1 MSLLDHLNPQQREA
15 VLATDGPVLVLAGA
29 GSGKTRVITY
39 RIAHLI
45 STGVPAS
52 AILSVTFTNK
62 AAGEMKERVAA
73 LLQSSEH
80 AASEP
85 WVSTF
90 HSLCARL
97 LRREAPRLGLRRD
110 FAIYDDDDQLAVVK
124 SGLRSLGH
132 DEKSYTPREILS
144 LISGAKNQGT
154 SPEEFATGAY
164 SAVWKVA
171 AKVYK
176 LYEAQLR
183 KAGAVDFDDLLL
195 RAREVLQHHPDAL
208 AHWGGRFRYVQVDE
222 YQDTNR
228 IQYELVRMLSRLH
241 GNLCV
246 VGDEDQSIYSWRGA
260 DVGNI
265 LRFERDFP
273 GARIFRIEENYR
285 STQTI
290 LDAAG
295 AVVANNVHRLGKTLT
310 ATRGRGSNLRFF
322 EARTAADEAEF
333 IGQEISR
340 LQRGGDLNQRIGV
353 LYRTNFQSRA
363 FEEAFRRLAIRY
375 KVVGGFSFYQ
385 RAEVKDTVA
394 YVRLAINPADDV
406 ALLRVLNVPP
416 RGIGPGTVDR
426 LRNVAEQRGSSLWDG
441 LGELAGSSATARSAA
456 LQSFRALIE
465 DLRGQLSALPPA
477 EFLHYVLERT
487 GYLTHLEQ
495 QDLDKDS
502 SRAENVRE
510 LVNAIAEGSQQGE
523 TLADF
528 LDRSALVSDADDYD
542 PTAPVTLMTL
552 HSAKGLEFHH
562 VFLAGFDEGL
572 FPHSRSTGSPAELE
586 EERRLCY
593 VGMTRARDT
602 LTLTRADFRRT
613 FGSELSD
620 AAEPSRFLSEIPAE
634 LIESAAG
641 SSGEAGNER
650 RYVADPEFDAAYTSR
665 RSYSGGA
672 RYPSPRDSEPRERAP
687 SRYGE
692 SQYSG
697 RPASRAPSRGSS
709 ASSPPRPRANPLIGM
724 RVRHPK
730 FGVGTILSVDGD
742 GDERR
747 LTVSFSDYGTKKF
760 VERYAN
766 LTRE

>member
-15 VLATDGPVLVLAGA
+15 VLASDGAVLVLAGA

-62 AAGEMKERVAA
+62 AAGEMKERVSA
-73 LLQSSEH
+73 LLRSSVH
-80 AASEP
+80 AAVEP

-90 HSLCARL
+90 HALCARL
-97 LRREAPRLGLRRD
+97 LRREAPRVGLRRD
-110 FAIYDDDDQLAVVK
+110 FAIYDDDDQVAVVK
-124 SGLRSLGH
+124 SALRQLGH
-132 DEKSYTPREILS
+132 DEKSHSPREILS
-144 LISGAKNQGT
+144 HISRAKNDGQ
-154 SPEEFATGAY
+154 SPEEFAAAAH
-164 SAVWKVA
+164 SPAWRVA
-171 AKVYK
+171 ARVYAQ
-176 LYEAQLR
+176 YEAQLR

-195 RAREVLQHHPDAL
+195 RAREVLQQHAEAL

-228 IQYELVRMLSRLH
+228 IQYDLVRLLSRPH

-285 STQTI
+285 STQNI

-295 AVVANNVHRLGKTLT
+295 AVVGHNVDRLGKTLT
-310 ATRGRGSNLRFF
+310 ATRGTGSNLRFF
-322 EARTAADEAEF
+322 EARAAADEAEF
-333 IGQEISR
+333 VGQEIYR
-340 LQRGGDLNQRIGV
+340 LQRSGDLHQRIGV

-363 FEEAFRRLAIRY
+363 FEEAFRRLGIRY

-394 YVRLAINPADDV
+394 YVRLAMNSADDV

-426 LRNVAEQRGSSLWDG
+426 LRNIAEQRGGSLWDA
-441 LGELAGSSATARSAA
+441 LGEVASASASMRSAA

-465 DLRGQLSALPPA
+465 DLRGQLSALRPA
-477 EFLHYVLERT
+477 EFLHYVLERS

-510 LVNAIAEGSQQGE
+510 LVSAIAEGSQHGE

-528 LDRSALVSDADDYD
+528 LDRTALVSDADDYD
-542 PTAPVTLMTL
+542 PAAPVTMMTL

-562 VFLAGFDEGL
+562 VFLAGLDEGL

-602 LTLTRADFRRT
+602 LTLTRANFRRT

-634 LIESAAG
+634 LIESASG
-641 SSGEAGNER
+641 SMAEAGDGR
-650 RYVADPEFDAAYTSR
+650 RYVADPEFDEGYSSR
-665 RSYSGGA
+665 RRYANNSRYPAPRYTEAREGLPSRYSGA
-672 RYPSPRDSEPRERAP
+672 RY
-687 SRYGE
+687 
-692 SQYSG
+692 SG
-697 RPASRAPSRGSS
+697 RTSS
-709 ASSPPRPRANPLIGM
+709 HSKSGDSATAPRPRANPLIGM

-730 FGVGTILSVDGD
+730 YGVGTVLSVDGE

-747 LTVSFSDYGTKKF
+747 LTVSFIDYGTKKL

>member
-15 VLATDGPVLVLAGA
+15 VLATDGAVLVLAGA

-39 RIAHLI
+39 RMAHLI
-45 STGVPAS
+45 STGVPAG

-62 AAGEMKERVAA
+62 AAGEMKQRVSA
-73 LLQSSEH
+73 LLHSSEH

-124 SGLRSLGH
+124 GALRRLAH
-132 DEKSYTPREILS
+132 DEKSYSPREILGH
-144 LISGAKNQGT
+144 ISRAKNDGQ
-154 SPEEFATGAY
+154 SPEEFAAAAHSQTWR
-164 SAVWKVA
+164 VVA
-171 AKVYK
+171 RVYPQ
-176 LYEAQLR
+176 YEAQLR
-183 KAGAVDFDDLLL
+183 KAGVLDFDDLLL
-195 RAREVLQHHPDAL
+195 RAREVLRQHPEAL

-228 IQYELVRMLSRLH
+228 IQYDLVRLLSRPH

-260 DVGNI
+260 EVGNI

-285 STQTI
+285 STQNI

-295 AVVANNVHRLGKTLT
+295 AVVGHNVNRLGKTLT
-310 ATRGRGSNLRFF
+310 ATRGAGSNLRFF
-322 EARTAADEAEF
+322 EARTSADEAEF
-333 IGQEISR
+333 VSREIYR
-340 LQRGGDLNQRIGV
+340 LQRSGDLDQRIGV

-363 FEEAFRRLAIRY
+363 FEEAFRRLGIRY

-385 RAEVKDTVA
+385 RAEVKDTMA
-394 YVRLAINPADDV
+394 YVRLAINAADDV

-426 LRNVAEQRGSSLWDG
+426 LRHLAEQRGGSLWDA

-456 LQSFRALIE
+456 LQSFRTLIE
-465 DLRGQLSALPPA
+465 DLRGQLSALRPA
-477 EFLHYVLERT
+477 EFLHYVLDRS

-495 QDLDKDS
+495 QDQDKDS
-502 SRAENVRE
+502 ARAENVRE
-510 LVNAIAEGSQQGE
+510 LVNALAEGAQQGE
-523 TLADF
+523 TLENF
-528 LDRSALVSDADDYD
+528 LDRTALVSDADDYD
-542 PTAPVTLMTL
+542 ATAPVTLMTL

-562 VFLAGFDEGL
+562 VFLAGLDEGL
-572 FPHSRSTGSPAELE
+572 FPHSRSAGSPADLE

-602 LTLTRADFRRT
+602 LTLTRANFRRG
-613 FGSELSD
+613 FGRELS
-620 AAEPSRFLSEIPAE
+620 AEAQPSRFLSEIPAE
-634 LIESAAG
+634 LIESASG
-641 SSGEAGNER
+641 SMAEAGDGR
-650 RYVADPEFDAAYTSR
+650 RYVADPEYDDGYPSRGRYASGSRYPARRYAEAHQDARQRY
-665 RSYSGGA
+665 GGA
-672 RYPSPRDSEPRERAP
+672 RYAGRSGSRSKSADAAP
-687 SRYGE
+687 
-692 SQYSG
+692 
-697 RPASRAPSRGSS
+697 AF
-709 ASSPPRPRANPLIGM
+709 RPRANPLIGM
-724 RVRHPK
+724 RVRHPQY
-730 FGVGTILSVDGD
+730 GVGTVLSVDGE

-747 LTVSFSDYGTKKF
+747 LTVSFTDYGTKKL

>member
-15 VLATDGPVLVLAGA
+15 VLAAEGPVLVLAGA

-39 RIAHLI
+39 RVAHLI
-45 STGVPAS
+45 AGGVPGN

-62 AAGEMKERVAA
+62 AAEEMKQRVAS
-73 LLQSSEH
+73 LLRSSAH
-80 AASEP
+80 AADP

-97 LRREAPRLGLRRD
+97 LRREAPRVGLRRD
-110 FAIYDDDDQLAVVK
+110 FAIYDDDDQVAVVK
-124 SGLRSLGH
+124 GALRQLGQ
-132 DEKSYTPREILS
+132 DEKSSNPRDILS
-144 LISGAKNQGT
+144 LISRAKNDGQ
-154 SPEEFATGAY
+154 SPEEFAAAAHSPQWRT
-164 SAVWKVA
+164 A
-171 AKVYK
+171 AKVYA

-195 RAREVLQHHPDAL
+195 RARDILQHHPEAL
-208 AHWGGRFRYVQVDE
+208 AHWGGRFRYLQVDE

-228 IQYELVRMLSRLH
+228 IQYELVQLLARTH

-285 STQTI
+285 STQNI

-295 AVVANNVHRLGKTLT
+295 AVVANNRKRLGKTLR
-310 ATRGRGSNLRFF
+310 ATRGTGSNLRFF
-322 EARTAADEAEF
+322 EARTAMDEAEF
-333 IGQEISR
+333 VGQEISR
-340 LQRGGDLNQRIGV
+340 LQARADLEQRIGV

-363 FEEAFRRLAIRY
+363 FEEVFRRLGIRY

-406 ALLRVLNVPP
+406 ALLRVLNTPP
-416 RGIGPGTVDR
+416 RGIGQGTVDR
-426 LRNVAEQRGSSLWDG
+426 LRNMAEQSGGSLW
-441 LGELAGSSATARSAA
+441 EALAGLAGATAGTRASA
-456 LQSFRALIE
+456 LRGFRELIE
-465 DLRGQLSALPPA
+465 NLGAQVAALPPA
-477 EFLHYVLERT
+477 EFLHYVLDRS
-487 GYLTHLEQ
+487 GYLAHLEQ
-495 QDLDKDS
+495 QDLEKDS

-510 LVNAIAEGSQQGE
+510 LMSAVAEGAQRGE

-528 LDRSALVSDADDYD
+528 LDRTALVSDADDYD
-542 PTAPVTLMTL
+542 AAAPVTLMTL

-562 VFLAGFDEGL
+562 VFLAGLDEGL
-572 FPHSRSTGSPAELE
+572 FPHSRSVGSPEELE

-602 LTLTRADFRRT
+602 LTLTRANFRRT
-613 FGSELSD
+613 FGSELHE
-620 AAEPSRFLSEIPAE
+620 AAQPSRFLSEIPAE
-634 LIESAAG
+634 LIDALAGSLAEAGDGRRYVTDPEFDDYSQRQRYAARPRYGGSRGNSGSASGSRSASGAHPAAG
-641 SSGEAGNER
+641 SS
-650 RYVADPEFDAAYTSR
+650 PAA
-665 RSYSGGA
+665 A
-672 RYPSPRDSEPRERAP
+672 RA
-687 SRYGE
+687 
-692 SQYSG
+692 
-697 RPASRAPSRGSS
+697 
-709 ASSPPRPRANPLIGM
+709 RANPLIGM

-730 FGVGTILSVDGD
+730 YGVGTILSVQGE
-742 GDERR
+742 GEERR
-747 LTVSFSDYGTKKF
+747 LTVSFPDYGTKKL
-760 VERYAN
+760 VERFAH

>member
-1 MSLLDHLNPQQREA
+1 MSLLEHLNPQQREA
-15 VLATDGPVLVLAGA
+15 VEATEGPVLVLAGA

-39 RIAHLI
+39 RVAHLI
-45 STGVPAS
+45 STGVPGG

-62 AAGEMKERVAA
+62 AAEEMKERVAA
-73 LLQSSEH
+73 LLRSSSH
-80 AASEP
+80 AADP

-97 LRREAPRLGLRRD
+97 LRREAPRVGLRRD

-124 SGLRSLGH
+124 ATLRQLGQ
-132 DEKSYTPREILS
+132 DEKSSSPRDILGM
-144 LISGAKNQGT
+144 ISRAKNDGQT
-154 SPEEFATGAY
+154 PEEFAA
-164 SAVWKVA
+164 SAQSPQWKTA
-171 AKVYK
+171 AKVYA

-195 RAREVLQHHPDAL
+195 RTRDVLRHHREAL
-208 AHWGGRFRYVQVDE
+208 DYWGGRFRYIQVDE

-228 IQYELVRMLSRLH
+228 IQYELVRLLAKPH

-285 STQTI
+285 STQSI

-295 AVVANNVHRLGKTLT
+295 AVVANNRNRLGKTLR
-310 ATRGRGSNLRFF
+310 ATRGAGANLRFF
-322 EARTAADEAEF
+322 EARTAMDEAEF
-333 IGQEISR
+333 VAQEIYR
-340 LQRGGDLNQRIGV
+340 LQARGDLDQRIGV

-363 FEEAFRRLAIRY
+363 FEEAFRRLGIRY

-406 ALLRVLNVPP
+406 ALLRVLNMPP
-416 RGIGPGTVDR
+416 RGIGQGTVDR
-426 LRNVAEQRGSSLWDG
+426 LRNMSEQSGGSLWEA
-441 LGELAGSSATARSAA
+441 LGALAGATAGTRASA
-456 LQSFRALIE
+456 LRGFRELIE
-465 DLRGQLSALPPA
+465 ELQRQVGSLGPA
-477 EFLHYVLERT
+477 EFLHLVLDRS
-487 GYLTHLEQ
+487 GYLAHLEQ
-495 QDLDKDS
+495 QDLEKDS

-510 LVNAIAEGSQQGE
+510 LVNAVAEGEQQGE

-528 LDRSALVSDADDYD
+528 LDRTALVSDADDYD
-542 PTAPVTLMTL
+542 ASAPVTLMTL

-562 VFLAGFDEGL
+562 VFLAGMDEGL
-572 FPHSRSTGSPAELE
+572 FPHSRSANSPDELE

-602 LTLTRADFRRT
+602 LSLTRANFRRT
-613 FGSELSD
+613 FGSELNES
-620 AAEPSRFLSEIPAE
+620 AQPSRFLSEIPTD
-634 LIESAAG
+634 LIDVLAGSLSEAAG
-641 SSGEAGNER
+641 DGR
-650 RYVADPEFDAAYTSR
+650 RYVSDPEFD
-665 RSYSGGA
+665 
-672 RYPSPRDSEPRERAP
+672 D
-687 SRYGE
+687 
-692 SQYSG
+692 YSG
-697 RPASRAPSRGSS
+697 RRGYAGRGSYGGQRWGGQGRSGSRTSAGASSS
-709 ASSPPRPRANPLIGM
+709 ASAAPARARTNPLIGM

-730 FGVGTILSVDGD
+730 YGVGTVLSVEGD
-742 GDERR
+742 DEDRR
-747 LTVSFSDYGTKKF
+747 LTISFPDYGTKKL

-766 LTRE
+766 LVRE

>member
-1 MSLLDHLNPQQREA
+1 MPLLDHLNPQQREA
-15 VLATDGPVLVLAGA
+15 VAATDGPVLVLAGA

-39 RIAHLI
+39 RVAHLI
-45 STGVPAS
+45 STGVPAH

-62 AAGEMKERVAA
+62 AADEMKQRVAT
-73 LLQSSEH
+73 LLRSTTD
-80 AASEP
+80 AAAEP

-97 LRREAPRLGLRRD
+97 LRREAPRVGLKRD
-110 FAIYDDDDQLAVVK
+110 FAIYDDEDQLAVVK
-124 SGLRSLGH
+124 GGLRNLGQ
-132 DEKSYTPREILS
+132 DEKSHNPREILGI
-144 LISGAKNQGT
+144 ISRAKNDGQ
-154 SPEEFATGAY
+154 SPEEFATGAM
-164 SAVWKVA
+164 SPLWKVA
-171 AKVYK
+171 ARVYVQ
-176 LYEAQLR
+176 YEAQLR
-183 KAGAVDFDDLLL
+183 KMGAVDFDDLLL
-195 RAREVLQHHPDAL
+195 RTRDVLQQAEAL
-208 AHWGGRFRYVQVDE
+208 AHWGGRFRYIQVDE

-228 IQYELVRMLSRLH
+228 IQYDLVRLLAKPH

-285 STQTI
+285 STQNI

-295 AVVANNVHRLGKTLT
+295 AVVAKNQHRLGKTLR
-310 ATRGRGSNLRFF
+310 ATRGTGANLRFL
-322 EARTAADEAEF
+322 EARTAMDEAEF
-333 IGQEISR
+333 VAQEIYR
-340 LQRGGDLNQRIGV
+340 LQARGDLAQRIAV

-363 FEEAFRRLAIRY
+363 FEEAFRRLGVRY

-406 ALLRVLNVPP
+406 ALLRVLNTPP
-416 RGIGPGTVDR
+416 RGIGPGTVER
-426 LRNVAEQRGSSLWDG
+426 LRNIAEQSGGSLWSA
-441 LGELAGSSATARSAA
+441 LAELAGATAGTRATS
-456 LQSFRALIE
+456 LRSFRALIE
-465 DLRGQLSALPPA
+465 DLQGQLASLGPA
-477 EFLHYVLERT
+477 EFLHFVLDRSGYLAHLER
-487 GYLTHLEQ
+487 E
-495 QDLDKDS
+495 DLDKDS

-510 LVNAIAEGSQQGE
+510 LVNAVAEGTQQGE

-528 LDRSALVSDADDYD
+528 LDRTALVSDADDYD
-542 PTAPVTLMTL
+542 ESAPVTLMTL

-562 VFLAGFDEGL
+562 VFLAGLDEGL
-572 FPHSRSTGSPAELE
+572 FPHSRSANSLDEME

-602 LTLTRADFRRT
+602 LTLTRASMRRAY
-613 FGSELSD
+613 GGELSE
-620 AAEPSRFLSEIPAE
+620 ASEPSRFLSEIPHE
-634 LIESAAG
+634 LLETVGG
-641 SSGEAGNER
+641 SMAEAGDGR
-650 RYVADPEFDAAYTSR
+650 RYVADPEFDHYSSRHRYTPR
-665 RSYSGGA
+665 PRFGAGRAGG
-672 RYPSPRDSEPRERAP
+672 
-687 SRYGE
+687 
-692 SQYSG
+692 G
-697 RPASRAPSRGSS
+697 RTNHANASRA
-709 ASSPPRPRANPLIGM
+709 RANPLIGM

-730 FGVGTILSVDGD
+730 YGRGTILSVEGE

-747 LTVSFSDYGTKKF
+747 LTVSFLDYGTKKL

>member
-15 VLATDGPVLVLAGA
+15 VQATDGPVLVLAGA

-39 RIAHLI
+39 RVAHLI
-45 STGVPAS
+45 SSGVPGS

-62 AAGEMKERVAA
+62 AAGEMKERVAH
-73 LLQSSEH
+73 LLRS
-80 AASEP
+80 AAQAADP

-97 LRREAPRLGLRRD
+97 LRREAPRVGLRRD

-124 SGLRSLGH
+124 AALRQLGQ
-132 DEKSYTPREILS
+132 DEKSSNPREMLS
-144 LISGAKNQGT
+144 LISRAKNDGQT
-154 SPEEFATGAY
+154 PQEFAAAAQ
-164 SAVWKVA
+164 SPQWKTA
-171 AKVYK
+171 AKVYA

-183 KAGAVDFDDLLL
+183 NAGAVDFDDLLL
-195 RAREVLQHHPDAL
+195 RTRDVL
-208 AHWGGRFRYVQVDE
+208 AHHREARDYWAGRFRYIQVDE

-228 IQYELVRMLSRLH
+228 IQYELVRLLAQPPAAA

-285 STQTI
+285 STQSI

-295 AVVANNVHRLGKTLT
+295 AVVANNRNRLGKTLR
-310 ATRGRGSNLRFF
+310 ATRGTGAKLRFF
-322 EARTAADEAEF
+322 EARTAMDEAEF
-333 IGQEISR
+333 VAQEIYR
-340 LQRGGDLNQRIGV
+340 LQARGDLEQRIGV

-363 FEEAFRRLAIRY
+363 FEEAFRRLGIRY

-394 YVRLAINPADDV
+394 YVRLALNPADDV
-406 ALLRVLNVPP
+406 ALLRVLNTPP
-416 RGIGPGTVDR
+416 RGIGQGTVDR
-426 LRNVAEQRGSSLWDG
+426 LRNMAEQSGGALWEALGALAGATAGTRASALRGFRELIEELQRQVSSL
-441 LGELAGSSATARSAA
+441 A
-456 LQSFRALIE
+456 
-465 DLRGQLSALPPA
+465 PA
-477 EFLHYVLERT
+477 EFLHLVLDRS
-487 GYLTHLEQ
+487 GYLAHLEQ
-495 QDLDKDS
+495 QDLEKDS

-510 LVNAIAEGSQQGE
+510 LVNAVAEGAQQGE

-528 LDRSALVSDADDYD
+528 LDRTALVSDADDYD
-542 PTAPVTLMTL
+542 ASAPITLMTL

-562 VFLAGFDEGL
+562 VFLAGLDEGL
-572 FPHSRSTGSPAELE
+572 FPHSRSANSPDELE

-602 LTLTRADFRRT
+602 LTLTRANFRRT
-613 FGSELSD
+613 FGSELNES
-620 AAEPSRFLSEIPAE
+620 AQPSRFLSEIPAE
-634 LIESAAG
+634 LIDVIAGSLSEAAG
-641 SSGEAGNER
+641 DGR
-650 RYVADPEFDAAYTSR
+650 RYVDDPEFSD
-665 RSYSGGA
+665 YSG
-672 RYPSPRDSEPRERAP
+672 R
-687 SRYGE
+687 SRYGGR
-692 SQYSG
+692 SGYGGPRWSG
-697 RPASRAPSRGSS
+697 RGGSGSRTSAASGSPSS
-709 ASSPPRPRANPLIGM
+709 AAPARARANPLIGM

-730 FGVGTILSVDGD
+730 YGVGTILSVDGD
-742 GDERR
+742 DEDRR
-747 LTVSFSDYGTKKF
+747 LTISFPDFGTKKL